1 MLHKSYLLLPVVFV
15 LSFLVAKGQTTDTL
29 TIHFDYNRSD
39 IRPEDRVVLDRRL
52 GEIRASYRITNI
64 DLSGYCDSI
73 GSDRYN
79 KRLAN
84 ERIGSVIRYTYS
96 KNIQETP
103 IMPHA
108 YGRERPLNDNAMEEK
123 RMLNRRVVIVFRLKP
138 RVREPVTTEPKPADT
153 TDVKPKD
160 TPGRSVRPDDN
171 PVPALAK
178 AFQDTAVRR
187 GKNVVL
193 RDLNFYPGRHEP
205 LPASLPVLD
214 ELEKVLEDNPNLR
227 IEIQGHV
234 CCVVGN
240 GDGIDADSGLF
251 DLSQERAWYVYRY
264 LVQHGIRESRL
275 IYKGYGA
282 SRKLYPEEKD
292 EGERSLNR
300 RVEIHVLNW

>member
-1 MLHKSYLLLPVVFV
+1 MLNKTYLLLPLVIC
-15 LSFLVAKGQTTDTL
+15 LSFSFVKGQMMDTL
-29 TIHFDYNRSD
+29 TIHFDYNRAG
-39 IRPEDRVVLDRRL
+39 IRPEDRLTLDRRME
-52 GEIRASYRITNI
+52 EIRADFRITDI
-64 DLSGYCDSI
+64 DVSGYCDSI
-73 GSDRYN
+73 GSDPYN

-84 ERIGSVIRYTYS
+84 ERIWSVIRYIQS
-96 KNIQETP
+96 KSLLETP
-103 IMPHA
+103 ILPHA
-108 YGRERPLNDNAMEEK
+108 YGRERPLNDNGSEEK
-123 RMLNRRVVIVFRLKP
+123 RMLNRRAVIVFRLRR
-138 RVREPVTTEPKPADT
+138 RVQEPVTAEPKPLDT
-153 TDVKPKD
+153 TGRPDR
-160 TPGRSVRPDDN
+160 PGRPDDT

-205 LPASLPVLD
+205 VPASLPVLE
-214 ELEKVLEDNPNLR
+214 ELEKVLEDNPSLR

-234 CCVVGN
+234 CCVAGN

-292 EGERSLNR
+292 EQEKLLNR
-300 RVEIHVLNW
+300 RVEIHVINW